1 MGNMDLFITEFFS
14 ELESGIASLN
24 FTTSG
29 LGVLVYI
36 LQALALYTIAQ
47 RRGIKKPWLAWIPLV
62 NVWILGSISDQYQY
76 VVKRQVK
83 NKRKVLLGLNIA
95 IAVIAVVIVAAV
107 IWLLI
112 DLMFVAMDV
121 YDAIEP
127 ISGRTMEAMISN
139 LMYYVGN
146 NVVLLILLSL
156 LIIPLVVL
164 AVTQTVYF
172 YIAMYDVFRS
182 CEPKNSTLY
191 LVLSLVG
198 NVVVEGAY
206 CIFLMLCKD
215 KDLGMPP
222 RKPEVVTPPEIP
234 EDVPENAEEAPVN
247 TEE

>member
-1 MGNMDLFITEFFS
+1 MEEYIMGVMEA
-14 ELESGIASLN
+14 LEEGILSLN

-29 LGVLVYI
+29 LGVIVYV
-36 LQALALYTIAQ
+36 LQALALYTIAK
-47 RRGIKKPWLAWIPLV
+47 RRGIKKPWMAWIPLV

-95 IAVIAVVIVAAV
+95 MAAIIVLIVAAV
-107 IWLLI
+107 VWLLI
-112 DLMFVAMDV
+112 DLVFVAMDV
-121 YDAIEP
+121 YDAVEP
-127 ISGRTMEAMISN
+127 ISEETMEMLLSN

-146 NVVLLILLSL
+146 NVVPLILLSL
-156 LIIPLVVL
+156 LTIPLVVL
-164 AVTQTVYF
+164 VVTQTVYF
-172 YIAMYDVFRS
+172 YIAMYDVFCS

-198 NVVVEGAY
+198 NIVVEGAY

-222 RKPEVVTPPEIP
+222 RKAEVVTPPEIP
-234 EDVPENAEEAPVN
+234 EDIPEETPVN

>member
-1 MGNMDLFITEFFS
+1 MEQL
-14 ELESGIASLN
+14 LENILEGIQAGSFTVN
-24 FTTSG
+24 FAGG
-29 LGVLVYI
+29 LGVLVFI

-95 IAVIAVVIVAAV
+95 MAVIGSVVLIAAV
-107 IWLLI
+107 WLLAI
-112 DLMFVAMDV
+112 LLLM
-121 YDAIEP
+121 I
-127 ISGRTMEAMISN
+127 ISIPTILDPEILLSN
-139 LMYYVGN
+139 LMYYAGN
-146 NVVLLILLSL
+146 NIVLLNLLALAGILA
-156 LIIPLVVL
+156 IPLAVL
-164 AVTQTVYF
+164 SVIQIVYF
-172 YIAMYDVFRS
+172 YMALYDVFRS
-182 CEPKNSTLY
+182 CQPSNRILY

-198 NVVVEGAY
+198 NVVVDGAY

-222 RKPEVVTPPEIP
+222 RKTVVATPPEIP
-234 EDVPENAEEAPVN
+234 EEAPVI